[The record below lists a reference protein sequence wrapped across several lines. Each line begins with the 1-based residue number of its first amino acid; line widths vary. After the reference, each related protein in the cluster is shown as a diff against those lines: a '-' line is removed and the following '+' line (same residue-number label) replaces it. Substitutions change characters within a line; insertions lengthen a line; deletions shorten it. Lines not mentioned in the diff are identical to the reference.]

1 MSKTIEYEDQKYTAT
16 NLEDGTVQIMDSEG
30 LAVICLS
37 IEDFIAEL
45 NGCEC

>member
-1 MSKTIEYEDQKYTAT
+1 MCKTIEYEDQKYTAT
-16 NLEDGTVQIMDSEG
+16 TLKDGTVQIMDSEG
-30 LAVICLS
+30 LTAICLS